1 MFNLTKKLVMILLFI
16 GTFLFAE
23 NKELPKNEI
32 SKIEQL
38 EIFKKANIK
47 ILKAYDAGSLYILTI
62 SVHGN
67 KDEIYLTKDKKFI
80 ISGTVVNVS
89 NEMQVSAPVDLSITK
104 DKEAFVYGNG
114 KDEYVLFTD
123 PECPFCKKFESYLP
137 EIKDKVKI
145 RVFFY
150 PLDFHENARDL
161 SLYILSQ
168 KTTSQK
174 IDALYEFNIG
184 DNLSKVKNA
193 KYSKSEL
200 SKLEKQLN
208 EHIKIA
214 TELNIQGTPALFDKN
229 GNSMVWVNM
238 LEKYGIEVR

>member
-1 MFNLTKKLVMILLFI
+1 MFNLTKKTVMILLFI
-16 GTFLFAE
+16 GTVLIAD

-47 ILKAYDAGSLYILTI
+47 ILKAYDAGSLYILSI
-62 SVHGN
+62 KVQGSN
-67 KDEIYLTKDKKFI
+67 DEIYLTKDKKYI
-80 ISGTVVNVS
+80 ISGAVVNVS
-89 NEMQVSAPVDLSITK
+89 NQMQLSAPVDLSTTK
-104 DKEAFVYGNG
+104 DKEGFVYGTG

-137 EIKDKVKI
+137 QIKDKVKI

-150 PLDFHENARDL
+150 PLEFHENAHDL

-184 DNLSKVKNA
+184 DNLDKVKNA

-200 SKLEKQLN
+200 AKLEKQLN
-208 EHIKIA
+208 EQMNIA
-214 TELNIQGTPALFDKN
+214 TNLNIQGTPALFDKN
-229 GNSMVWVNM
+229 GNSIIWVNM